1 MSRMFKMKQ
10 DFQEMSRIYEQDLQD
25 FQDFQDKRFVLQ

>member
-1 MSRMFKMKQ
+1 MKQ
-10 DFQEMSRIYEQDLQD
+10 DVQDMSRIYEQDFQD

>member
-1 MSRMFKMKQ
+1 MKQ
-10 DFQEMSRIYEQDLQD
+10 DFQDMSRIYEQDFQD

>member
-1 MSRMFKMKQ
+1 MKQ
-10 DFQEMSRIYEQDLQD
+10 DLQEMSRIYEQDFQD